1 MEGIKKHP
9 ILVPYDFT
17 PVSDVALAHAAGYS
31 QICGNPIIILNIVD
45 DSTLKFLK
53 HHNQID
59 QFLNTKLKG
68 ISEEITN
75 KYNVKTSFLIRKG
88 NIISIRNIAEE
99 LAISIMFIGIDQPQT
114 LASKVLKVVG
124 SSPAPV
130 YVVQGEI
137 QWKEIRT
144 LVFPV
149 DDFEETRQKISCTVK
164 LAKETNAKVKL
175 LSITLEDRD
184 RQLSQEVRVKQI
196 EKILFENRI
205 PFTTEYAKQKEKN
218 FADELLEYA
227 QLNNG
232 DIFILMKTPR
242 TFFPNLFISPVDKKV
257 LLNSNNIPSIYINPR
272 DVGRYN

>member
-1 MEGIKKHP
+1 MEGIKEHP

-17 PVSDVALAHAAGYS
+17 PVSDVALAHAACYS
-31 QICGNPIIILNIVD
+31 QICGCPIVVLNIVD
-45 DSTLKFLK
+45 ESTQKFLK
-53 HHNQID
+53 SHNQID

-68 ISEEITN
+68 ICETIAN
-75 KYNVKTSFLIRKG
+75 KYNVKTSFLVRKG
-88 NIISIRNIAEE
+88 KIITIRNIAKE
-99 LAISIMFIGIDQPQT
+99 LAISYMFIGIDQPQT

-130 YVVQGEI
+130 YVLQNDM
-137 QWKEIRT
+137 QWKDIKT
-144 LVFPV
+144 IVFPV

-164 LAKETNAKVKL
+164 LAKLTNASVKL
-175 LSITLEDRD
+175 LSITLDDRD
-184 RQLSQEVRVKQI
+184 RQLNQEVRVKQI
-196 EKILFENRI
+196 EKILFENKI
-205 PFTTEYAKQKEKN
+205 SFTTEYGKQKEKD

-227 QLNNG
+227 KNNGG

-242 TFFPNLFISPVDKKV
+242 TFFPNLFISPIDKKV

>member
-1 MEGIKKHP
+1 MEGIKDQP

-17 PVSDVALAHAAGYS
+17 PVSDVALAHAANYS

-45 DSTLKFLK
+45 DSTQKFLK

-59 QFLNTKLKG
+59 TFLNKKLQI
-68 ISEEITN
+68 ISEEIAD
-75 KYNVKTSFLIRKG
+75 KYKVKTSSLVRKG
-88 NIISIRNIAEE
+88 KIISIRSIADE
-99 LAISIMFIGIDQPQT
+99 LGISIMFIGIDQPQT

-130 YVVQGEI
+130 YIVQGDVP
-137 QWKEIRT
+137 WKEIRT

-164 LAKETNAKVKL
+164 LAKQTNAKVKL
-175 LSITLEDRD
+175 LSISLDDRD
-184 RQLSQEVRVKQI
+184 RQLNQEVRVKQI
-196 EKILFENRI
+196 EKILLENRI

-227 QLNNG
+227 QTNNG

-257 LLNSNNIPSIYINPR
+257 LLNSHNIPSIYINPR
-272 DVGRYN
+272 DIGRYN